1 MVVGSHHPPHSS
13 NYAKDDATA
22 KEAFHHPNLTLVD
35 HHNESSGSSN
45 PPCRQDRLQ
54 AQDSVKGGHFY
65 INRQDAA
72 VRIDG
77 SFFVTGDADG
87 SCNARTAA
95 RTLARLDRPPRH

>member
-1 MVVGSHHPPHSS
+1 M
-13 NYAKDDATA
+13 
-22 KEAFHHPNLTLVD
+22 FHHPNLTLVD
-35 HHNESSGSSN
+35 HHNECSGSSN

-54 AQDSVKGGHFY
+54 VQDSVKGGHFD

-72 VRIDG
+72 VRNDG

-95 RTLARLDRPPRH
+95 QTLARLDRPPRH